1 MTDSEQVVQI
11 DVSTNRYDR
20 WMPSGDDAL
29 LFADRDDY
37 LEQVDAALELADRAG
52 SFDLV
57 LYNAGMDPVT
67 NSGVSVEDIRIREQ
81 RVAAW
86 AGGHDHRLVFALAGG
101 YSGGGVSMGE
111 LVNLHLATVR
121 SFA

>member
-1 MTDSEQVVQI
+1 
-11 DVSTNRYDR
+11 VSTIRYDR
-20 WMPSGDDAL
+20 WLPSGDDAL

-67 NSGVSVEDIRIREQ
+67 DSRVSAADIATASSGWPTGPAGTTTGWCSPWPAGTPRGSVTMDQ
-81 RVAAW
+81 
-86 AGGHDHRLVFALAGG
+86 
-101 YSGGGVSMGE
+101 